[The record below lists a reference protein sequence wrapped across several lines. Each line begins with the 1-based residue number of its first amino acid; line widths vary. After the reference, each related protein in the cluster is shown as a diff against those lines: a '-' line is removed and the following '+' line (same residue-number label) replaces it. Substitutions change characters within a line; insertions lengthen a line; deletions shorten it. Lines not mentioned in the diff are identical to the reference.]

1 MYQNKINIRKCKKK
15 RGESQKRSGNI
26 FEICRK
32 FGAVYCQFEQKKKK
46 REKFQKKPKFKLRTQ
61 KELK

>member
-32 FGAVYCQFEQKKKK
+32 FGAVYCQFEQKRRSVRNFRKNPNLNCEHKKN
-46 REKFQKKPKFKLRTQ
+46 
-61 KELK
+61 